1 MCVCHAAPGGDLC
14 PAAGRDGNVVWRRPD
29 SLYAHGYI
37 AARSIHGLHA
47 QQPQLLFRGLMYI
60 HRALVGP
67 RTPHLYTI
75 YINTD
80 FYMKRKKCQ
89 AAQKIVCVVKIK
101 RNFIFL
107 HCILAYLLTIYII
120 YLYSYDNC
128 NHVHVLPP

>member
-1 MCVCHAAPGGDLC
+1 
-14 PAAGRDGNVVWRRPD
+14 
-29 SLYAHGYI
+29 
-37 AARSIHGLHA
+37 
-47 QQPQLLFRGLMYI
+47 MYI

-75 YINTD
+75 YIYTD
-80 FYMKRKKCQ
+80 FYVEVHKRMKCQ

-120 YLYSYDNC
+120 YL
-128 NHVHVLPP
+128 LL